1 MSAGV
6 VVRMWEARVAP
17 GKLAAAQAWL
27 RDVVLVSALDAGAV
41 AAEGFRATGEQE
53 RLVAIT
59 RWEERADW
67 TEPDPPVGLITRA
80 HGWQFEPIAP

>member
-17 GKLAAAQAWL
+17 GRLAEAEAWL
-27 RDVVLVSALDAGAV
+27 RAAVLAPALAAGAL
-41 AAEGFRATGEQE
+41 AAEGFRAAGPEE

-59 RWEERADW
+59 RWAGEPEW
-67 TEPDPPVGLITRA
+67 VEPDPPAALVARA
-80 HGWQFEPIAP
+80 HAWAFEPL